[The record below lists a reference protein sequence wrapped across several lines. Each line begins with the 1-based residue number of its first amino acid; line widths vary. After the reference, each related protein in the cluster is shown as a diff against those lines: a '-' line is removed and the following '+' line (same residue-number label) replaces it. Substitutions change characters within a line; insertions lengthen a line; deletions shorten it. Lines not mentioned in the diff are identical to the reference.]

1 MLLELSANPNILNAG
16 TKRESSTITATVKS
30 LDGTPLSNRTVYFE
44 INDDSDSRAQ
54 IGYFENKKVV
64 ISGVTDS
71 DGIVSVTYFAPIK
84 DEIRASLIVHI
95 WASTPGE
102 GDPFITEF
110 VEIFI
115 IR

>member
-16 TKRESSTITATVKS
+16 TKRESTTIIATVKR
-30 LDGTPLSNRTVYFE
+30 LDGTPLPNRTVYFE
-44 INDDSDSRAQ
+44 INDASDKRAH
-54 IGYFENKKVV
+54 IGYFEDQNPVA
-64 ISGVTDS
+64 SGVTDS
-71 DGIVSVTYFAPIK
+71 DGKAYVTYFAPIK
-84 DEIRASLIVHI
+84 DEIRASCVIHI

-102 GDPFITEF
+102 GDPFIKAF